1 MMREK
6 QMGRFEFTGRR
17 ATLVEDITLCNGL
30 LPVLHLPAGTAGLL
44 VAATNMPDG
53 GRIEYWFEPK
63 IYMTEQ
69 QRNYLEVVGCG
80 VNRGNFTTI

>member
-1 MMREK
+1 MRSWKNNRQE
-6 QMGRFEFTGRR
+6 
-17 ATLVEDITLCNGL
+17 ITSHAQL
-30 LPVLHLPAGTAGLL
+30 AAILL